1 MPPLSARICTKA
13 IYERPS
19 RADGTRVLVDLW
31 PRSVTKKQT
40 VLDRWLRQLAPS
52 GELQRWFRENPQSW
66 TTFCRRYFKELKQ
79 PGAVDALNELYSLAS
94 RPERLT
100 LLFASEDEQ
109 HNHAV
114 VLKELLEGM
123 RKPPTGTGPMR
134 SIGRRQANRASV

>member
-1 MPPLSARICTKA
+1 MPPLSARIRTKA

-31 PRSVTKKQT
+31 PRSVAKERTA
-40 VLDRWLRQLAPS
+40 LDRWLRQLAPS
-52 GELQRWFRENPQSW
+52 GELQRWFQENPQSW
-66 TTFCRRYFKELKQ
+66 TTFRRRYFKELKQ
-79 PGAVDALNELYSLAS
+79 PDAVDALNELYSLAL

-114 VLKELLEGM
+114 VLKQLLEGM
-123 RKPPTGTGPMR
+123 RKPPTGTGPLR
-134 SIGRRQANRASV
+134 SIRQRKANRARV

>member
-1 MPPLSARICTKA
+1 MPALSKRIRTKP

-31 PRSVTKKQT
+31 PRSVTKDQT
-40 VLDRWLRQLAPS
+40 TLDHWLKKLAPS
-52 GELQRWFRENPQSW
+52 DELQMWFRKNPQSW
-66 TTFCRRYFKELKQ
+66 LTFCKLYFKELKQ
-79 PGAVDALNELYSLAS
+79 PDAVAALSELYSLAS

-134 SIGRRQANRASV
+134 SIGRRQANRARV